1 MGKKIIYV
9 FQGGGALGSF
19 QVGGFKALSD
29 KNYEPDMVIG
39 SSIGGIN
46 AAIIAGNKPENRNKM
61 LNKFWKKITTGV
73 NTFGFSLPD
82 FNSYKTGNFFGAMS
96 SLMFGQPGFF
106 APKFINQWLMTN
118 KLEDISLYDVE
129 PLRKTLNEVI
139 DFDYLNQGHV
149 RLCLS
154 ATDLQTGTLV
164 FFDSSKEKITTDH
177 ILASGALPP
186 GFPVVK
192 INNNFYVDGA
202 IYSNSPQMSVLNDF
216 SNDVWFDNAY
226 CFVFDLFSADGVLPN
241 SMDGVME
248 RIKDIRFSSHSK
260 RSLLEYKQSQDLAYA
275 IKNLYDKL
283 PDDLRNLDEMKNVM
297 NLGKL
302 PKLDLVHIPYRSL
315 KGTELE
321 SKDYN
326 FSYDAAITHVHQGF
340 EITQKAIQQFEYKV
354 SQDIGKCYTID
365 DKVNLIEVQ

>member
-1 MGKKIIYV
+1 MGKKVIYV

-29 KNYEPDMVIG
+29 KNYQPDMVVG
-39 SSIGGIN
+39 GSIGGIN
-46 AAIIAGNKPENRNKM
+46 AAIIAGNKPENRHKM

-73 NTFGFSLPD
+73 NTFGFNLPD
-82 FNSYKTGNFFGAMS
+82 LNSYKTGNFFGAIS
-96 SLMFGQPGFF
+96 SAMFGQPGFF
-106 APKFINQWLMTN
+106 APRFVNQWFMTN
-118 KLEDISLYDVE
+118 KLEDMSLYDIE

-154 ATDLQTGTLV
+154 ATDLQTGNLV
-164 FFDSSKEKITTDH
+164 FFDSIKEKITTDH
-177 ILASGALPP
+177 LLASGALPP
-186 GFPVVK
+186 GFPVVR
-192 INNNFYVDGA
+192 INDNFYVDGA
-202 IYSNSPQMSVLNDF
+202 IYSNSPQMTVLNSF
-216 SNDVWFDNAY
+216 SNDKWFDNAS

-260 RSLLEYKQSQDLAYA
+260 HSLLEYKQSQDLAYA
-275 IKNLYDKL
+275 IKNLYDTL
-283 PDDLRNLDEMKNVM
+283 PDNLRSSEEMKNVM
-297 NLGKL
+297 SLGRL
-302 PKLDLVHIPYRSL
+302 SNLDLVHIPYRSP

-326 FSYDAAITHVHQGF
+326 FSYDTALIHIQQGF
-340 EITQKAIQQFEYKV
+340 EITQKAIHQFEYRT
-354 SQDIGKCYTID
+354 SQDIGKCYTVD
-365 DKVNLIEVQ
+365 EKVNLVEI